1 MIEPMRSFRKA
12 RIEDLPRILELIE
25 CGRQKMRAAGN
36 NEQWT
41 NGQPSQG

>member
-1 MIEPMRSFRKA
+1 MTELTRNFRRA
-12 RIEDLPRILELIE
+12 RVEDLPRILELIE

-41 NGQPSQG
+41 M